1 MSHGRQ
7 LDCEAVGARYEAPI
21 DVKSRPSDPT
31 AVSSGGHEVA
41 DANESSTGEDVEDLT
56 RHVALQA
63 TYNNPNIERLFNLV
77 VGGLLVEFGQS
88 LFPSLPAGW
97 GEAALIEQCNLS
109 DRPRTRTPG

>member
-1 MSHGRQ
+1 
-7 LDCEAVGARYEAPI
+7 
-21 DVKSRPSDPT
+21 
-31 AVSSGGHEVA
+31 
-41 DANESSTGEDVEDLT
+41 
-56 RHVALQA
+56 
-63 TYNNPNIERLFNLV
+63 V